1 MDEKTSG
8 IVSYLTWVGLVIVI
22 LTNKNKSEYISFHMR
37 QSLGLLLLWAVSGI
51 VYYALGYMVF
61 SIVSLLIFVLWILA
75 FIGAL
80 NNEKK
85 LVPLVGEYFQKWFSS
100 I

>member
-8 IVSYLTWVGLVIVI
+8 IVSYLWWVGLIIVI
-22 LTNKNKSEYISFHMR
+22 LTNKTKSEYVSFHMR
-37 QSLGLLLLWAVSGI
+37 QSLGLLLLSSVSGI
-51 VYYALGYMVF
+51 VYYLLGSIVF
-61 SIVSLLIFVLWILA
+61 SILSLAIFVFWILG

-85 LVPLVGEYFQKWFSS
+85 LIPVLGEYFQKWFKS